1 MKVIVTE
8 KEKVKDIEFPC
19 LMKYDDVIILATEIN
34 GTEIKG
40 TVVSKCV
47 HGIGYYATDWYAPSF
62 KPFNGTITL
71 QNDQP

>member
-47 HGIGYYATDWYAPSF
+47 H
-62 KPFNGTITL
+62 
-71 QNDQP
+71 